1 MGNNNSHW
9 NVANKTNKRMN
20 IRQTSIDCY
29 NKIKSE
35 GLLSKM
41 RLKVYEAIL
50 KKAPCTSGEA
60 FATMTTKENQIS
72 QSRARFT
79 ELRDLGVI
87 YEVRNRRCTITG
99 VNVIEWDLTD
109 RLPVNIKK
117 TKKTKKQK
125 VNDVLI
131 KLRALYKNKNDS
143 TVNDWKLIAD
153 LIKNI

>member
-1 MGNNNSHW
+1 M
-9 NVANKTNKRMN
+9 NKKLYGDKMK

-50 KKAPCTSGEA
+50 RKAPCTSGEA

-79 ELRDLGVI
+79 ELRELGVI
-87 YEVRNRRCTITG
+87 YEVRNRKCTITSM
-99 VNVIEWDLTD
+99 NVIEWDLTD
-109 RLPVNIKK
+109 RLPVNVKN
-117 TKKTKKQK
+117 TNKTKKQRI
-125 VNDVLI
+125 NDALNL
-131 KLRALYKNKNDS
+131 LRILYKNKDIS
-143 TVNDWKLIAD
+143 TNEDWKKVAD
-153 LIKNI
+153 LIKSI

>member
-1 MGNNNSHW
+1 
-9 NVANKTNKRMN
+9 MN

-50 KKAPCTSGEA
+50 KNAPCTSGEA

-79 ELRDLGVI
+79 ELRELGVI
-87 YEVRNRRCTITG
+87 YEVRNRKCTITG
-99 VNVIEWDLTD
+99 MNVIEWDLTD
-109 RLPVNIKK
+109 KIPNKFKKNNK
-117 TKKTKKQK
+117 TKKEKINEALKS
-125 VNDVLI
+125 
-131 KLRALYKNKNDS
+131 LRILYKNKDFNTDE
-143 TVNDWKLIAD
+143 DWKKVAD

>member
-1 MGNNNSHW
+1 M
-9 NVANKTNKRMN
+9 K

-50 KKAPCTSGEA
+50 RKAPCTSGEA

-79 ELRDLGVI
+79 ELRELGVI
-87 YEVRNRRCTITG
+87 YEVRNRKCTITSM
-99 VNVIEWDLTD
+99 NVIEWDLTD
-109 RLPVNIKK
+109 RLPVNVKNNN
-117 TKKTKKQK
+117 KTKKQRI
-125 VNDVLI
+125 NDALNL
-131 KLRALYKNKNDS
+131 LRILYKNKDIS
-143 TVNDWKLIAD
+143 TNEDWKNVAD
-153 LIKNI
+153 LIKSI